1 MPEAVRTLSAREC
14 YARIHA
20 YLRSPA
26 AGTAKGAARWLPD
39 PSSAS
44 DPDIDLVLGEVI
56 HDGLDAV
63 FREPDEHGIRL
74 AAYARQ
80 GLESRHGGAFLRS
93 DAFRASCRASSLFPK
108 LARRL

>member
-20 YLRSPA
+20 FLASA
-26 AGTAKGAARWLPD
+26 AVGTSRWLPE
-39 PSSAS
+39 PERAS
-44 DPDIDLVLGEVI
+44 DSDVDLVLGELVL
-56 HDGLDAV
+56 DGLDAI
-63 FREPDEHGIRL
+63 FPQPDEHGIRL

-108 LARRL
+108 LGRRL